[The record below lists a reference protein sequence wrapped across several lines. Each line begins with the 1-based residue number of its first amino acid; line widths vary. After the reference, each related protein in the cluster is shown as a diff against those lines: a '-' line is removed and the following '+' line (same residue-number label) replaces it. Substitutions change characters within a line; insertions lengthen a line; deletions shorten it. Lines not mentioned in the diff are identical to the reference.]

1 MEIIKMKFTQDLP
14 ILLTQSHSLISKAI
28 QIQFYQEKKKKKI
41 AHCYFFH
48 CFVYLRSHSTDALKP
63 GFIWTSPHH
72 LTHTSSP
79 FSHTL
84 IPLSS
89 IGPAAPPPSVII
101 INTQPSRRQMLL
113 APNNTYII
121 APNQHGTHH
130 ACWNLPI
137 SRSICLTVYSRQ
149 PPTLIAHTKIGSC
162 LWDISSMKFGL
173 DSSRLNRGTY
183 KPG

>member
-1 MEIIKMKFTQDLP
+1 MLLSVTPRCFIVSDRRVAFYMSNFGFYHKTWHHGNYQDEIYTGSTHSPYSKP
-14 ILLTQSHSLISKAI
+14 QSHFKSNSNTILSG
-28 QIQFYQEKKKKKI
+28 KKKKI

-130 ACWNLPI
+130 AC
-137 SRSICLTVYSRQ
+137 
-149 PPTLIAHTKIGSC
+149 
-162 LWDISSMKFGL
+162 
-173 DSSRLNRGTY
+173 
-183 KPG
+183 

>member
-28 QIQFYQEKKKKKI
+28 QIQFYQEKKKKD
-41 AHCYFFH
+41 CTLLFLSLL
-48 CFVYLRSHSTDALKP
+48 CLGSHSTDALKP
-63 GFIWTSPHH
+63 GFIWMSPHH

-89 IGPAAPPPSVII
+89 IGPAVPPPSVII

-162 LWDISSMKFGL
+162 LWDISSTKFGL